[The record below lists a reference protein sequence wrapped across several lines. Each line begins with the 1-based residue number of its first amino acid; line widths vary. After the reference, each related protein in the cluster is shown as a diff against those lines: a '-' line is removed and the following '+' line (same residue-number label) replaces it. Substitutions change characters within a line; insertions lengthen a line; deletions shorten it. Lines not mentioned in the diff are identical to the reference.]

1 MGNIILL
8 TGIVMAL
15 SVGAHVIVKSKT
27 CLHANKFIIDNDT
40 IKNA

>member
-8 TGIVMAL
+8 TGIVIML
-15 SVGAHVIVKSKT
+15 CVGAHVIVKSKT